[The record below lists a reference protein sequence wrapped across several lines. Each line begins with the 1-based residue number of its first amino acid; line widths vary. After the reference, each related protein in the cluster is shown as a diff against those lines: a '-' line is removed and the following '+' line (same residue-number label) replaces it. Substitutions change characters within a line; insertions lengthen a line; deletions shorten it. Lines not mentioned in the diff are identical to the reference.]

1 MEKFDKEMEKDAEL
15 TDLIWINYLENR
27 EFREIY
33 AKKKWNELFSGNIEK
48 YSESNIMGM
57 NALNMFKEFTV
68 ANEKFC
74 TKLIKKYFKLVKEK
88 YNPLL
93 NPKTVNTKIIK
104 NEVTESDNNNNNDQ
118 YFKMWDN
125 LNKEIETEFSIEY
138 EKMLRI
144 QNIFEDISIFSQV
157 GWDLSKF
164 SREDMFVISKL
175 DDVLANRKEITSFLQ
190 EIGKIEKNSG
200 TDKKESVSKNSY
212 YTNEYIG
219 INLDNNLS
227 KLLPSELT
235 GLKHPL
241 LRKLFYLRYIEKRL
255 LNYSVDRDFDKTNK
269 KISNIHENGP
279 IIICIDTSS
288 SMNGLPEEITKSIVL
303 YILKSAYKIK
313 RKVYLISFGSLNE
326 IAEFSLTNEKNGL
339 FNALN
344 FLKKKFN
351 GGTDFVT
358 PLKRS
363 FDLIENN
370 NFKNSDI
377 LFITDGLGKLPQNF
391 IKDIEI
397 EKSKNNTIIFS
408 ILLNSKLSNLEFS
421 DKNLH
426 YEVKASNDFKGVLSV
441 YDKIGHYEFLDNN

>member
-1 MEKFDKEMEKDAEL
+1 MEKFNREMENDDEL

-27 EFREIY
+27 EFRELY
-33 AKKKWNELFSGNIEK
+33 AKKKWNELFSGNIEN
-48 YSESNIMGM
+48 YSELNIRGM
-57 NALNMFKEFTV
+57 NSLNIFREF
-68 ANEKFC
+68 AMSNEKFC

-93 NPKTVNTKIIK
+93 SLQNINTKVEK
-104 NEVTESDNNNNNDQ
+104 NETSQNSNDNNED
-118 YFKMWDN
+118 YFKMWDS

-144 QNIFEDISIFSQV
+144 QNIFEDISLFSQV

-164 SREDMFVISKL
+164 SREDMFIISKL
-175 DDVLANRKEITSFLQ
+175 NDILVNRKEITTFLQ

-200 TDKKESVSKNSY
+200 KYKKESVSKNSF

-219 INLDNNLS
+219 ITLDNNLS

-255 LNYSVDRDFDKTNK
+255 LNYSVDREFDNSHK
-269 KISNIHENGP
+269 KASNIHENGP

-303 YILKSAYKIK
+303 YILKAAYKIK
-313 RKVYLISFGSLNE
+313 REVYLISFGSLNE

-363 FDLIENN
+363 FDLINN
-370 NFKNSDI
+370 NKFKNSDI
-377 LFITDGLGKLPQNF
+377 LFITDGLGKLPKNF
-391 IKDIEI
+391 VKDIEN
-397 EKSKNNTIIFS
+397 EKAKNNTIIFS
-408 ILLNSKLSNLEFS
+408 ILLNSKLTKLEFS
-421 DKNLH
+421 DKSLH
-426 YEVKASNDFKGVLSV
+426 YEVKATNDFKGVISV
-441 YDKIGHYEFLDNN
+441 YDKMGHYEFLDNN